1 MDREKIWKRIDA
13 VEKEIEDLLTE
24 RNCAFIVGSDEYN
37 DLTDKIRFRQGY
49 AFALK
54 ELLREDREGLL

>member
-1 MDREKIWKRIDA
+1 MNREKLWKRIDE
-13 VEKEIEDLLTE
+13 VEAEIEKLVTE
-24 RNCAFIVGSDEYN
+24 RNYASISEYN
-37 DLTDKIRFRQGY
+37 EYTEKIRFRQGY

>member
-1 MDREKIWKRIDA
+1 MDREKIWKRIDE
-13 VEKEIEDLLTE
+13 VEAEIEKLETE
-24 RNCAFIVGSDEYN
+24 RNYAFIVGSNEYN
-37 DLTDKIRFRQGY
+37 ELTEKIRFRQGY

>member
-1 MDREKIWKRIDA
+1 MDREKIWKRIDE
-13 VEKEIEDLLTE
+13 VEAEIEKLETE
-24 RNCAFIVGSDEYN
+24 RNYAFIVGCNGTE
-37 DLTDKIRFRQGY
+37 LTEKIRFRQGY